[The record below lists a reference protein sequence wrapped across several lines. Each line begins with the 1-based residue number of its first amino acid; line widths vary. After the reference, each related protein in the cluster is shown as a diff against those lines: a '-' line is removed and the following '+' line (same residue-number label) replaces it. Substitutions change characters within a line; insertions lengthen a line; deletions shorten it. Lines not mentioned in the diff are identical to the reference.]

1 MELIINGVAKSTKKN
16 EKMRKKVAEFILK
29 KYILI

>member
-16 EKMRKKVAEFILK
+16 KKMTKKVAEFILK